1 MLGSSCRDEDQIRGV
16 NFTDQGLF
24 TIAGDYDVKVLKK
37 VITWCWGTA
46 SRIPGS
52 VESYL
57 RTAAEHLLGHATV
70 TRGGSRWEVQ
80 LANLILID
88 L

>member
-1 MLGSSCRDEDQIRGV
+1 MLGSSCRDEDQIRRV

-70 TRGGSRWEVQ
+70 TRSGSRWEVQ